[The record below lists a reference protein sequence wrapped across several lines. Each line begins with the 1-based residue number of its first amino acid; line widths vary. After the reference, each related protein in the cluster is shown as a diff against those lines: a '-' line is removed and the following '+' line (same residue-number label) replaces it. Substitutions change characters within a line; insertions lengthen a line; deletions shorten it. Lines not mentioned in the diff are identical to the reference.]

1 MCLNHI
7 ARQVHD
13 LNKYTEYIF
22 GELTKEVD
30 RLYFKLKTV
39 QQSVIQL
46 TDGIT
51 QDDPNEGVSLQVR
64 KRGCFKIQL
73 FNHSKYTLPNLLKGT
88 ENMIPVYRHHLLLC
102 LLVTAKMVEKV

>member
-51 QDDPNEGVSLQVR
+51 QDDPNEANQ
-64 KRGCFKIQL
+64 
-73 FNHSKYTLPNLLKGT
+73 
-88 ENMIPVYRHHLLLC
+88 
-102 LLVTAKMVEKV
+102 